1 MNPNNY
7 TFLWITKWSQ
17 WIPNGLNVGESCGSC
32 LAFPFLIV
40 SIVFIFWTSCLQVNH
55 IQFNVC
61 KVLWTNT
68 FFSWLCGLQLFR
80 IDTYY
85 LIIEKISQNQCVFKT
100 RTHIDIVIFKTLK
113 HFTPYWR
120 RKYSEYEKPYFRSSP
135 RRCSVKKVFLK
146 ISQISQKETCGRV
159 SFLIKLHEISKNIFS
174 YKTLPGYSLWHFY
187 HKQLFLS
194 NSYKYLTINFNFV
207 LS

>member
-1 MNPNNY
+1 MKLYIIRNVRKW
-7 TFLWITKWSQ
+7 TLITTLSCGYFR
-17 WIPNGLNVGESCGSC
+17 IPNGLNVGESCGSC

-40 SIVFIFWTSCLQVNH
+40 SIVFIFCTSCLQVNH

-113 HFTPYWR
+113 HFKPYWR
-120 RKYSEYEKPYFRSSP
+120 RKYSEYEKPHFRSSP
-135 RRCSVKKVFLK
+135 RRCSVKKGVLK
-146 ISQISQKETCGRV
+146 NFANFTEGNLWQ
-159 SFLIKLHEISKNIFS
+159 
-174 YKTLPGYSLWHFY
+174 SLF
-187 HKQLFLS
+187 
-194 NSYKYLTINFNFV
+194 FNKV
-207 LS
+207 AWNL